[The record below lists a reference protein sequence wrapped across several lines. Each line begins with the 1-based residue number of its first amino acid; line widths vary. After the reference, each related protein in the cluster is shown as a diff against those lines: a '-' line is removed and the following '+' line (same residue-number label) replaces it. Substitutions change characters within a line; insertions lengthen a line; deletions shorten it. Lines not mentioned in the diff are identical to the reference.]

1 MELFLN
7 LRQTNISANT
17 LYFELGAFMAKL
29 FTKIKRVMHFCTVV
43 LCMCVCMGA
52 FYVSSVKIVYAS
64 TQTIVAVVNESAIS
78 ASDLDKRMRLVV
90 ASSGLQN
97 TKEIK
102 KKLLQQVLNGL
113 VSEQLMLQEAKKHG
127 VTVDK
132 KEIDSGLAQIAQQ
145 NNNKPEQFLSML
157 KRGGIDVSTMYQ
169 QIESQVAWSK
179 LVQKRLRSRVIIS
192 ERDIDDTL
200 ERVKS
205 KIGTT
210 EYLVAEIFLPV
221 ENTKKGSGVKKL
233 ALELVREIKVGKV
246 SFFKL
251 AQQFSQAAGSA
262 KGGDKGWVNEAQF
275 PEELLSAVSQLNKK
289 QVTAPIKTSTGYHIF
304 LLRDKRI
311 LSDETLPSR
320 DQIEYNIGTER
331 LDRLQRQHLL
341 DLRLASF
348 IDVRI

>member
-1 MELFLN
+1 MV
-7 LRQTNISANT
+7 
-17 LYFELGAFMAKL
+17 KL
-29 FTKIKRVMHFCTVV
+29 FSMTKKGLHAYAAA
-43 LCMCVCMGA
+43 LCMCLCIGS
-52 FYVSSVKIVYAS
+52 FYVLSTKMVYAN
-64 TQTIVAVVNESAIS
+64 TQTIIAVVNDNIIS

-97 TKEIK
+97 TKAIK
-102 KKLLQQVLNGL
+102 QKLLQQVLDGL
-113 VSEQLMLQEAKKHG
+113 IGEQLMLQEAVKYG
-127 VTVDK
+127 VVVDQ
-132 KEIDSGLAQIAQQ
+132 KEVDAGLAQIAQQ

-157 KRGGIDVSTMYQ
+157 RNGGIDVSTMYQ
-169 QIESQVAWSK
+169 QIKSQVSWGK
-179 LVQKRLRSRVIIS
+179 VVQKQLRSRVVIS

-200 ERVKS
+200 ERIKS

-210 EYLVAEIFLPV
+210 EYLVAEIFLPI
-221 ENTKKGSGVKKL
+221 ENAKKEQGVKKL
-233 ALELVREIKVGKV
+233 ARQLVQEIRAGKV

-275 PEELLSAVSQLNKK
+275 PEELLGAVSKISKN
-289 QVTAPIKTSTGYHIF
+289 QVTAPIKTSNGYHIF

-311 LSDETLPSR
+311 LSEETVPSR
-320 DQIEYNIGTER
+320 QQIEYNIGAER
-331 LDRLQRQHLL
+331 LDRLQRQHLM